1 MAGETISML
10 GTWMQQMAQGWVLAG
25 LTTDAATL
33 GLVNFVSGIPM
44 LALTMFGG
52 VVADRYDKRLVL
64 GLVMLVQAALAIV
77 IGTLVASQS
86 ISIWHIACAGVC
98 LGISTAF
105 EVPAAAALVPELV
118 AKDQIRSAI
127 ALDRSVFHATRLL
140 GPALGGCLITAL
152 GTASAFFANAASF
165 SALMIAL
172 VTIRPRPRGSDAEEE
187 LRQSGM
193 REGIRYV
200 AKDRPT
206 RTMLTLLALATLC
219 VSPFFMILMPLYSR
233 HVLGIDAAQH
243 GLLMGAS
250 GAGAFL
256 GSMRL
261 MAIAPAQR
269 GFYLRLAAGLVTLAM
284 VCLGSAKGLPLALPA
299 MVMMTMGTA
308 TLFGL
313 ANTIVQERA
322 PDYLRG
328 RVSALAGLSFFGVLP
343 FAGLITSRLADWT
356 GMRSAMIGSALG
368 FGLCAILLL
377 ASGGWKTISPSDDPG
392 PIEPGSA

>member
-1 MAGETISML
+1 
-10 GTWMQQMAQGWVLAG
+10 
-25 LTTDAATL
+25 
-33 GLVNFVSGIPM
+33 
-44 LALTMFGG
+44 
-52 VVADRYDKRLVL
+52 
-64 GLVMLVQAALAIV
+64 
-77 IGTLVASQS
+77 
-86 ISIWHIACAGVC
+86 
-98 LGISTAF
+98 
-105 EVPAAAALVPELV
+105 VPELV

-127 ALDRSVFHATRLL
+127 AVDRSVFHATRLL
-140 GPALGGCLITAL
+140 GPALGGCLISAL

-193 REGIRYV
+193 KEGIRYV
-200 AKDRPT
+200 AQDRPT
-206 RTMLTLLALATLC
+206 RTMLTLLALATLF

-250 GAGAFL
+250 GAGALL

-284 VCLGSAKGLPLALPA
+284 VCLGGAKGLPLALPA
-299 MVMMTMGTA
+299 MVMMTLGTS

-368 FGLCAILLL
+368 FGLCAIVIL
-377 ASGGWKTISPSDDPG
+377 ASGGWKTLSPSDDSSPVA
-392 PIEPGSA
+392 PGSE

>member
-52 VVADRYDKRLVL
+52 VVADRYDKRLIL
-64 GLVMLVQAALAIV
+64 GIVMLVQAALAIA

-86 ISIWHIACAGVC
+86 IAIWHIACAGVC

-127 ALDRSVFHATRLL
+127 AVDRSVFHATRLL
-140 GPALGGCLITAL
+140 GPALGGCLISAL

-193 REGIRYV
+193 KEGIRYV

-206 RTMLTLLALATLC
+206 RTMLTLLALATLF

-250 GAGAFL
+250 GAGALL

-261 MAIAPAQR
+261 MAIAPA
-269 GFYLRLAAGLVTLAM
+269 M
-284 VCLGSAKGLPLALPA
+284 VCLGGAKGLPLALPA
-299 MVMMTMGTA
+299 MVMMTLGTS

-368 FGLCAILLL
+368 FGLCAIVLL
-377 ASGGWKTISPSDDPG
+377 ASGGWKTLSPSEDSSPVA
-392 PIEPGSA
+392 PGSE